1 MDIFDH
7 IPAGVGLGL
16 AIFGGAMVL
25 ALLTPYSV
33 IKIRHEVRLRRIRLI
48 DVVGKIFKDLEP
60 TDRDGVAR
68 SNTSFEFVKAKYGAD
83 LDPPPSGVD
92 IRALRDLDLSD
103 PGVDRYLS
111 GLRWLDLTSNRRLF
125 GASVLYVVV
134 CFCGF
139 ALAGLIFTGVEPLEL
154 VRAATDPAR
163 VCADGEDRA
172 CAYYHDAALITL
184 LTFLSSYVF
193 TLRMFVQAVA
203 LFDLTSVTMLRAGV
217 HILLNCIFATAL
229 YLAIPDPLAA
239 VPGVAATAP
248 SAGPSS
254 PWIVAALL
262 FGFVPNVVLEFLF
275 RAAGELVRTV
285 KAPDKRFTR
294 PSSSIPLDLIDGI
307 DFFTRFRLEEANVL
321 EVQNLATANPIM
333 LHIET
338 PYGLYETI
346 DWVAQAQLC
355 SNVGPE
361 RFLMLRENHIRTIFD
376 LERLVRGA
384 TSTPEIRRWIAGV
397 LFTGTQRSREVLE
410 ISGSKPASFG
420 VGGGEGL
427 SPDVFDKAQLSL
439 WQKDESF
446 DDGLRHFVKVMMD
459 DLHVIRLRKIWED
472 IGKSLGKDAL
482 ALDDD
487 FEIDRDGETRG
498 GAAGSE
504 ARGSQI
510 VGHGGAAADLGG
522 TRSGEDAAAAR
533 SGAAVEE
540 EEEEEEEDD
549 DGDGGTGGGGG
560 REGRPPAA

>member
-1 MDIFDH
+1 MDLFAFFSG
-7 IPAGVGLGL
+7 IPAGYYLGV
-16 AIFGGAMVL
+16 AIFGGAAVL

-48 DVVGKIFKDLEP
+48 DVVGKIFKDLGPSSE
-60 TDRDGVAR
+60 DGAAQP
-68 SNTSFEFVKAKYGAD
+68 NTSFEFVKAKYGAD
-83 LDPPPSGVD
+83 LDPPPLSGVVD
-92 IRALRDLDLSD
+92 LAKLRDLDLSD
-103 PGVDRYLS
+103 PAVDRYLS
-111 GLRWLDLTSNRRLF
+111 GLRWWDLTSNRRLL

-134 CFCGF
+134 CFFGF
-139 ALAGLIFTGVEPLEL
+139 ALAGLIATGIEPLEL
-154 VRAATDPAR
+154 VRAVAEPAR
-163 VCADGEDRA
+163 NCPEAAGRA
-172 CAYYHDAALITL
+172 CAYFHDAAIVAL
-184 LTFLSSYVF
+184 LTFLASYIF

-203 LFDLTSVTMLRAGV
+203 LFDLNSVTMLRAGV
-217 HILLNCIFATAL
+217 HILLNVVFATSL
-229 YLAIPDPLAA
+229 YLAVPSPLAA
-239 VPGVAATAP
+239 VPGVEAAVP
-248 SAGPSS
+248 GAGPSGG
-254 PWIVAALL
+254 WIVAALL

-275 RAAGELVRTV
+275 RVAGELSRSV
-285 KAPDKRFTR
+285 KAPDNRFTR
-294 PSSSIPLDLIDGI
+294 PAASIPLDLIDGI

-338 PYGLYETI
+338 PYGLYQTI

-420 VGGGEGL
+420 NGGGDGMT
-427 SPDVFDKAQLSL
+427 PDAFDKAQLSL
-439 WQKDESF
+439 WQKEDSF
-446 DDGLRHFVKVMMD
+446 DAGLRHFVKVMMD

-487 FEIDRDGETRG
+487 FEID
-498 GAAGSE
+498 
-504 ARGSQI
+504 QQ
-510 VGHGGAAADLGG
+510 
-522 TRSGEDAAAAR
+522 
-533 SGAAVEE
+533 
-540 EEEEEEEDD
+540 
-549 DGDGGTGGGGG
+549 
-560 REGRPPAA
+560 GRPREEQPAEPPAQHEADGPTAPAATGSGTASESTP

>member
-1 MDIFDH
+1 MDVSSLF
-7 IPAGVGLGL
+7 PTWLLLGV

-48 DVVGKIFKDLEP
+48 DVVGKIFKDLQP
-60 TDRDGVAR
+60 IDRDGSAQP
-68 SNTSFEFVKAKYGAD
+68 NTSFEFVKAKYGAD
-83 LDPPPSGVD
+83 LDPPPTTTGQDGVVD
-92 IRALRDLDLSD
+92 LAKLRDLDLSD
-103 PGVDRYLS
+103 PAVDRYLS
-111 GLRWLDLTSNRRLF
+111 GLRWWDLTSNRRLL

-134 CFCGF
+134 CFLGF
-139 ALAGLIFTGVEPLEL
+139 ALAGLIATGIEPLEL
-154 VRAATDPAR
+154 VRVVAEPAR
-163 VCADGEDRA
+163 VCPEIARKA
-172 CAYYHDAALITL
+172 CAYFHDAAIVAL
-184 LTFLSSYVF
+184 LTFLSSYIF

-217 HILLNCIFATAL
+217 HILLNVVFATSL
-229 YLAIPDPLAA
+229 YLAIPEPLAAIPGVEAA
-239 VPGVAATAP
+239 VPG
-248 SAGPSS
+248 AGPTGG
-254 PWIVAALL
+254 WIVAALV

-285 KAPDKRFTR
+285 KAPDNRFTK
-294 PSSSIPLDLIDGI
+294 PAASIPLDLIDGI

-397 LFTGTQRSREVLE
+397 LFTGTRRSREVLE

-420 VGGGEGL
+420 DGGGDSLTPEA
-427 SPDVFDKAQLSL
+427 FDKAQLSL
-439 WQKDESF
+439 WQKGDSF
-446 DDGLRHFVKVMMD
+446 DAGLRHFVKVMMD

-487 FEIDRDGETRG
+487 FEIDQAGEPRPVRP
-498 GAAGSE
+498 A
-504 ARGSQI
+504 Q
-510 VGHGGAAADLGG
+510 AAAPPMGG
-522 TRSGEDAAAAR
+522 EGGQSTDAGEGGQAASA
-533 SGAAVEE
+533 GE
-540 EEEEEEEDD
+540 
-549 DGDGGTGGGGG
+549 GG
-560 REGRPPAA
+560 ESPV